1 MNTMKVGYARADITP
16 LESVP
21 LRGYGSTSNRMSDN
35 VLDPLYATCL
45 AFSFGEQ
52 TILLFGLDLCA
63 TGDVWPERIR
73 PALSKA
79 VGLAEE
85 CIFASSTH
93 THSGP
98 DTANDDEPSIPRYFD
113 HLEQQVIVAAKEAL
127 ADQKPATMFTASAQT
142 KALNFVRRYILEDG
156 TPAGDNYGHF
166 NLSPI
171 KCHETLAD
179 PTMQFIKFV
188 REGGKDV
195 LMVNFQTHPHRTG
208 GSKRYDVSADIVGAM
223 RKETEQRLGCQFV
236 YFTGGSGNVNP
247 TSRIKEEN
255 VYSDYLDHGKAMA
268 DIAVSVEGH
277 YIPAQA
283 DHLRFTWNQLNC
295 PADHTQDHLAKEG
308 ERIYR
313 EFARTGDR
321 ETWTAEAK
329 RLGFNSVYHAG
340 AVNGKSKRPQ
350 TLEVPLAALSLGD
363 VGFVF
368 SPYEM
373 FDTNGKYIKENSP
386 FKMTFVLTCANRS
399 NMGYVPSKLGFENGG
414 YSSDACWFLP
424 GAGERFADEFVD
436 MLHELKQGE

>member
-1 MNTMKVGYARADITP
+1 MYTVNVGYARADITP
-16 LESVP
+16 QESVP
-21 LRGYGSTSNRMSDN
+21 LRGYGATSNRMSNN
-35 VLDPLYATCL
+35 VLDPLFATCI
-45 AFSFGEQ
+45 AFTCDEQ
-52 TILLFGLDLCA
+52 TVLLYGLDLCTTSDA
-63 TGDVWPERIR
+63 WPERIR
-73 PALSKA
+73 PAISKA
-79 VGLAEE
+79 LGLAEE
-85 CIFASSTH
+85 CILASSTH

-113 HLEQQVIVAAKEAL
+113 YLEQQVIAAAKAAL
-127 ADQKPATMFTASAQT
+127 ADRKPAAMFTASAQT
-142 KALNFVRRYILEDG
+142 KAMNFVRRYILEDG

-166 NLSPI
+166 DLSPI

-188 REGGKDV
+188 REGGKDI

-223 RKETEQRLGCQFV
+223 RRETEQRLDCHFA

-255 VYSDYLDHGKAMA
+255 VYSDYLEHGKAMA
-268 DIAVSVEGH
+268 EVAVSVEGS
-277 YIPAQA
+277 YAPAQ
-283 DHLRFTWNQLNC
+283 LGPLQFKWNYLNC
-295 PADHTQDHLAKEG
+295 PADHTQDHLAEEG
-308 ERIYR
+308 ARIYS

-321 ETWTAEAK
+321 VTWTAEAK

-340 AVNGKSKRPQ
+340 AVKGKSKRPRM
-350 TLEVPLAALSLGD
+350 LEVPLAALSLGD
-363 VGFVF
+363 VAFVF

-373 FDTNGKYIKENSP
+373 FDTNGMYIKEHSP
-386 FKMTFVLTCANRS
+386 FAMTFIMTCANRS

-424 GAGERFADEFVD
+424 GAGERFADELVD
-436 MLHELKQGE
+436 MLRNLKQE